1 VHYKVK
7 GWKELGRDERHVSI
21 FWFFGSRHIWH
32 VWRDSHWTHT
42 KGSRP
47 WVRLFFS
54 GKMPVPPVDMV
65 PRQHAKGV
73 RVKLFRRINP
83 MSRFVDAEA
92 LLVLEAAMD
101 SGIDLA
107 LVLNDQCWALL
118 MLLEHGAA
126 AGVLR
131 QALVLAE
138 SGKCEGTVCGFVVG
152 TCTRLVQE
160 AMAYRAQTYAN
171 VYAMHCVA
179 AVPARHG
186 LYYAAHVGTP
196 ADDGTRVGTPVEHF
210 GTHVGTPADD
220 GTRVVPRVAVS
231 VAASSPLKNKNVVG
245 DDAASV
251 KTVKAAVTTVK
262 AAVTTV
268 KAAVTSGACTR
279 SRRRSISR

>member
-1 VHYKVK
+1 M
-7 GWKELGRDERHVSI
+7 VS
-21 FWFFGSRHIWH
+21 H
-32 VWRDSHWTHT
+32 
-42 KGSRP
+42 
-47 WVRLFFS
+47 
-54 GKMPVPPVDMV
+54 
-65 PRQHAKGV
+65 QQAKGV

-118 MLLEHGAA
+118 MLLERGAA

-152 TCTRLVQE
+152 TCMRLVQE
-160 AMAYRAQTYAN
+160 AMVYRAQTYAN
-171 VYAMHCVA
+171 VFAMHCVA
-179 AVPARHG
+179 AVPARHE
-186 LYYAAHVGTP
+186 LYYAVGTP
-196 ADDGTRVGTPVEHF
+196 AEHF
-210 GTHVGTPADD
+210 GTPAEHFGTPAEHF
-220 GTRVVPRVAVS
+220 GTPAERFGTPAGTPAGTLAEHVVPSSARVAAS
-231 VAASSPLKNKNVVG
+231 VAASSPLKNKNAASASASASVKAG
-245 DDAASV
+245 DAAS
-251 KTVKAAVTTVK
+251 
-262 AAVTTV
+262 V

>member
-1 VHYKVK
+1 M
-7 GWKELGRDERHVSI
+7 VS
-21 FWFFGSRHIWH
+21 H
-32 VWRDSHWTHT
+32 
-42 KGSRP
+42 
-47 WVRLFFS
+47 
-54 GKMPVPPVDMV
+54 
-65 PRQHAKGV
+65 QQAKGV

-118 MLLEHGAA
+118 MLLERGAA

-152 TCTRLVQE
+152 TCMRLVQE
-160 AMAYRAQTYAN
+160 AMVYRAQTYAN
-171 VYAMHCVA
+171 VFAMHCVA
-179 AVPARHG
+179 AVPARHE
-186 LYYAAHVGTP
+186 LYYAVGTP
-196 ADDGTRVGTPVEHF
+196 AEHF
-210 GTHVGTPADD
+210 GTPAERFGTPA
-220 GTRVVPRVAVS
+220 GTPAGTLAEHVVPSSARVAAS
-231 VAASSPLKNKNVVG
+231 VAASSPLKNKNAASASASVKAG
-245 DDAASV
+245 DAAS
-251 KTVKAAVTTVK
+251 
-262 AAVTTV
+262 V

>member
-1 VHYKVK
+1 M
-7 GWKELGRDERHVSI
+7 VS
-21 FWFFGSRHIWH
+21 H
-32 VWRDSHWTHT
+32 
-42 KGSRP
+42 
-47 WVRLFFS
+47 
-54 GKMPVPPVDMV
+54 
-65 PRQHAKGV
+65 QQAKGV

-118 MLLEHGAA
+118 MLLERGAA

-152 TCTRLVQE
+152 TCMRLVQE
-160 AMAYRAQTYAN
+160 AMVYRAQTYAN
-171 VYAMHCVA
+171 VFAMHCVA
-179 AVPARHG
+179 AVPARHE
-186 LYYAAHVGTP
+186 LYYAVGTP
-196 ADDGTRVGTPVEHF
+196 AEHF
-210 GTHVGTPADD
+210 GTPAEHFGTPA
-220 GTRVVPRVAVS
+220 GTPAGTLAEHVVPSSARVAAS
-231 VAASSPLKNKNVVG
+231 VAASSPLKNKNAASASASVKAG
-245 DDAASV
+245 DAAS
-251 KTVKAAVTTVK
+251 
-262 AAVTTV
+262 V